1 MAKRVLITGFKG
13 FTGQYMSTVLASAG
27 YDVFGLG
34 NSGVA
39 QGNYFVANLL
49 DQSELN
55 SVIKQVKPDYVV
67 HLAAIAF
74 VAHGTPNDFYNVN
87 LIGTRN
93 LLEAL
98 AISGAPVKKI
108 LVASSANVYG
118 NNASGLLDE
127 STPYNPSNDYSISKI
142 AMEYVCKLWSDK
154 LPIVIARPFNYT
166 GVGQQDNFLIPKIV
180 KHFRELA
187 EVIELGNINVERD
200 FNDVRAVVSA
210 YVGLLED
217 GEVGEVYNVACG
229 RPLSLMSIIESCQ
242 EITGHRIEV
251 TVNPAFVRANEV
263 KVLAGENIKL
273 RSLLPDW
280 QPIAMSDTLHWMLKP

>member
-1 MAKRVLITGFKG
+1 MSKRVLITGFKG
-13 FTGQYMSTVLASAG
+13 FTGQYMSTVLTSAG
-27 YDVFGLG
+27 YEVFGLG
-34 NSGVA
+34 NSGST

-55 SVIKQVKPDYVV
+55 SVIKHIKPDYVV

-74 VAHGTPNDFYNVN
+74 VGHGTPNDFYNVN

-93 LLEAL
+93 LLETL
-98 AISGAPVKKI
+98 AFSGAPIKKI

-118 NNASGLLDE
+118 NQASGLLDE
-127 STPYNPSNDYSISKI
+127 STPFSPANDYAISKI
-142 AMEYVCKLWSDK
+142 AMEYVCNLWSKK

-180 KHFRELA
+180 KHFRERA

-200 FNDVRAVVSA
+200 FNDVRSVVGA
-210 YVGLLED
+210 YLGLLED
-217 GEVGEVYNVACG
+217 GEVGKVYNVACG

-242 EITGHRIEV
+242 EITGHRVEV

-263 KVLAGENIKL
+263 KVLAGENKKL

-280 QPIAMSDTLHWMLKP
+280 HPIDMSDTLHWMLKP

>member
-27 YDVFGLG
+27 YEVFGLG
-34 NSGVA
+34 NSGSP

-55 SVIKQVKPDYVV
+55 SVIKYIKPDYVV

-74 VAHGTPNDFYNVN
+74 VGHGTPNDFYNVN

-98 AISGAPVKKI
+98 AFSGAPIKKI

-118 NNASGLLDE
+118 NQASGLLDE
-127 STPYNPSNDYSISKI
+127 STPFSPANDYAVSKI
-142 AMEYVCKLWSDK
+142 AMEYVCNIWTEK
-154 LPIVIARPFNYT
+154 LPIVITRPFNYT

-180 KHFRELA
+180 KHFRDRA

-200 FNDVRAVVSA
+200 FNDVRAVVGA

-229 RPLSLMSIIESCQ
+229 RPLSLLSIIESCQ

-251 TVNPAFVRANEV
+251 TVSPAFVRANEV
-263 KVLAGENIKL
+263 KVLAGDNNKL
-273 RSLLPDW
+273 RALLPDW
-280 QPIAMSDTLHWMLKP
+280 QPIDMSDTLHWMLEP